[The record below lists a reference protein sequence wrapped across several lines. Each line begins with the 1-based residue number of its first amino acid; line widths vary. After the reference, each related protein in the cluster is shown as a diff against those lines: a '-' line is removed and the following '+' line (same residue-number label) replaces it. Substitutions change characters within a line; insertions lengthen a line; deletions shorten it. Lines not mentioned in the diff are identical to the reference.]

1 MTTATPRYDGLR
13 LKKFDDAVFDDI
25 DTLRSAIDDRIEQ
38 LLSANGQSDSLAKA
52 IRSAGTS
59 RRRTGSD
66 DRRRRVRRATSTARR
81 ATGARAYRSVAT
93 RVRSRSAAR

>member
-52 IRSAGTS
+52 MRTSALSAGK
-59 RRRTGSD
+59 RMRPLL
-66 DRRRRVRRATSTARR
+66 VMLVARDLGC
-81 ATGARAYRSVAT
+81 ASPALIDVACSVELVHA
-93 RVRSRSAAR
+93 